1 MNDTS
6 MRGSRLG
13 AVSYEN
19 DAIAEPA
26 ERMLVRYA
34 CAKGHDTLVPFSVEA
49 EEIPTV
55 WECRCGL
62 SAAAVVRVDRMT
74 EPSATCA
81 HTGTCSWSA
90 ARSLS
95 WRSCSPSA
103 SLSCTPPR
111 TAASTASR
119 CRPPDRPETSSLRG
133 GAPPQQQLRASRFVM
148 CQVCR

>member
-74 EPSATCA
+74 EPTERAERRVRT
-81 HTGTCSWSA
+81 HWDMLLER
-90 ARSLS
+90 RSIPELEELLAE
-95 WRSCSPSA
+95 RVA
-103 SLSCTPPR
+103 LLH
-111 TAASTASR
+111 AASN
-119 CRPPDRPETSSLRG
+119 G
-133 GAPPQQQLRASRFVM
+133 GEHSEQMPAA
-148 CQVCR
+148 

>member
-1 MNDTS
+1 MMNDTS

-26 ERMLVRYA
+26 ERMLVRYV

-62 SAAAVVRVDRMT
+62 NAEAVVRVERMT
-74 EPSATCA
+74 EPVERAERHVRTHWDMLLERRSIPELEELLAERVALLRTEQLE
-81 HTGTCSWSA
+81 HGERQPA
-90 ARSLS
+90 A
-95 WRSCSPSA
+95 
-103 SLSCTPPR
+103 
-111 TAASTASR
+111 
-119 CRPPDRPETSSLRG
+119 
-133 GAPPQQQLRASRFVM
+133 
-148 CQVCR
+148 

>member
-62 SAAAVVRVDRMT
+62 NAEAVVRVERMT
-74 EPSATCA
+74 EPVERAERHVRTHWDMLLERRSIPELEELLAERVALLRTEQLE
-81 HTGTCSWSA
+81 HGERQPA
-90 ARSLS
+90 A
-95 WRSCSPSA
+95 
-103 SLSCTPPR
+103 
-111 TAASTASR
+111 
-119 CRPPDRPETSSLRG
+119 
-133 GAPPQQQLRASRFVM
+133 
-148 CQVCR
+148 